1 LCFLPALGR
10 LAEPSARN
18 AMIVNSDHLDLRPRY
33 RQRDLQHSG
42 GDDEKLRI
50 SNRSLMLTERVGR
63 CQGAITCPVGNT
75 RTRSAE

>member
-1 LCFLPALGR
+1 
-10 LAEPSARN
+10 
-18 AMIVNSDHLDLRPRY
+18 
-33 RQRDLQHSG
+33 
-42 GDDEKLRI
+42 LRI